1 MANKREFKKYVN
13 AVCES
18 IINDM
23 MTAYYH
29 VEEVDKTAVEAAVA
43 DILMATEN
51 AILKSGIKFD
61 KTASAF
67 DTEFAYHN
75 AKRNFFKSLYRKINK
90 EFSNNVNAAIK
101 KFNAAIRASIKDA
114 NKANA

>member
-51 AILKSGIKFD
+51 AILKSGIKF
-61 KTASAF
+61 
-67 DTEFAYHN
+67 AYHN

-101 KFNAAIRASIKDA
+101 KFNAAIPASIKDA

>member
-61 KTASAF
+61 KTARICIPQCQ
-67 DTEFAYHN
+67 TQLLQ
-75 AKRNFFKSLYRKINK
+75 KPL
-90 EFSNNVNAAIK
+90 
-101 KFNAAIRASIKDA
+101 
-114 NKANA
+114 

>member
-90 EFSNNVNAAIK
+90 ESTHNVTAAIK
-101 KFNAAIRASIKDA
+101 KYTAAIPASLKDA